1 MKRLSAMVIFALFC
15 SLLLASCG
23 KTSEQKQMESDLN
36 KRVMQLHDSGMA
48 KMRQAQGLDAQLD
61 SAKALHDSLA
71 AKFPKDA
78 AGHSGDDIA
87 QAKGKIESAQAAM
100 HAWMS
105 THKPYDPEAKH
116 DEVMAKLNADVQ
128 ELTNVSHAVRYGDYR
143 RHRDGREPPEICSRT
158 AGQAGEEGQKIVV
171 GSWLL
176 VGRRRLI

>member
-48 KMRQAQGLDAQLD
+48 KMRQAQALDAQLD

-71 AKFPKDA
+71 AKFPKNA

-128 ELTNVSHAVRYGDYR
+128 ELTNQATQFDKAITDATGTVED
-143 RHRDGREPPEICSRT
+143 HRKFASE
-158 AGQAGEEGQKIVV
+158 
-171 GSWLL
+171 LL
-176 VGRRRLI
+176 AKPSKKGKK

>member
-1 MKRLSAMVIFALFC
+1 MKQLSAMVIFALFC

-116 DEVMAKLNADVQ
+116 EEVMAKLNADVQ
-128 ELTNVSHAVRYGDYR
+128 ELTSVTTQLDTAIADATGTVEN
-143 RHRDGREPPEICSRT
+143 HRKFAAELLAKPVKKGR
-158 AGQAGEEGQKIVV
+158 K
-171 GSWLL
+171 
-176 VGRRRLI
+176 